1 MIFIFD
7 ENSKTKYWTNNYFGG
22 GKYIFLIYLSRL
34 WHCQK
39 NFVEALWSPS
49 PVACD
54 TTRGRR
60 LFFFILQMFVVH
72 LSRSFL
78 TIFNLAYVIVGRLL
92 SLNYSITD
100 WDLTIR
106 WLAHTYK
113 PPPKNSLIVN
123 LQASTQEFI
132 VKQFCHNACIRK
144 NYSLSLLCATSF
156 LK

>member
-1 MIFIFD
+1 MKIVKPNTERIIILEGVNIFFL
-7 ENSKTKYWTNNYFGG
+7 
-22 GKYIFLIYLSRL
+22 YIYPGYGIARRI
-34 WHCQK
+34 
-39 NFVEALWSPS
+39 FVEALWSPS

-92 SLNYSITD
+92 LLNYSITD

>member
-1 MIFIFD
+1 MKIVKPNTERIIILKGVNTFFLYIYP
-7 ENSKTKYWTNNYFGG
+7 SYGIARR
-22 GKYIFLIYLSRL
+22 IFL
-34 WHCQK
+34 
-39 NFVEALWSPS
+39 EAL
-49 PVACD
+49 CE
-54 TTRGRR
+54 RI
-60 LFFFILQMFVVH
+60 FFILQMFVVH

-132 VKQFCHNACIRK
+132 VKQFCHNACIHK